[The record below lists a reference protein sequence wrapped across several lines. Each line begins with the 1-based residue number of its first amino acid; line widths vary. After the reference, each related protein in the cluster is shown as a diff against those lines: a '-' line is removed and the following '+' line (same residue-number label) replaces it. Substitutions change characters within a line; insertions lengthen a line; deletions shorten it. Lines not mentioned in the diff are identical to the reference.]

1 MMVTRLRSCLRAI
14 ENKALQHPTHPDLTP
29 QKSPA
34 RSPHPDDSVATQCTC
49 VEHRCHPGFVPF
61 PRSRPSNDPDDGASC
76 HVPEVR
82 RQHHGRA
89 GRWPKRRD
97 RPKSN
102 AGSPDAVR
110 GASRRRCPQGWSV
123 ALSADANTTIM
134 GGTFDNSQAGEV
146 CSLSRQFRSCKSRPP
161 PTLSPQAIQA
171 ARSRRHRLVTIHFI
185 HLSTRASVER

>member
-1 MMVTRLRSCLRAI
+1 MVTRLRSCLRAI

-89 GRWPKRRD
+89 GFGPKAA
-97 RPKSN
+97 
-102 AGSPDAVR
+102 AGEPA
-110 GASRRRCPQGWSV
+110 GAPEAGPGCGIALSHDSRTGEAGAADPGPISCPSRCPDDHREAAAGAAGAV
-123 ALSADANTTIM
+123 AEA
-134 GGTFDNSQAGEV
+134 AGPA
-146 CSLSRQFRSCKSRPP
+146 K
-161 PTLSPQAIQA
+161 
-171 ARSRRHRLVTIHFI
+171 
-185 HLSTRASVER
+185 VECWQP